1 MSNIL
6 SKNIQN
12 TLMAITILSLS
23 MTAALAFHNKAEQ
36 PIAYI
41 ISPLDGATVSSTFTV
56 QFGLK
61 GMGVSPAGIER
72 KHTGHHH
79 LLVDAKQ
86 LPALDKPLGAEVTHF
101 GGGQTQTQLTLPKG
115 EHTLQLILG
124 DHHHV
129 PHSPAVVSKKITI
142 TVE

>member
-1 MSNIL
+1 MTQKTLVVITLLTVAMST
-6 SKNIQN
+6 SF
-12 TLMAITILSLS
+12 
-23 MTAALAFHNKAEQ
+23 AFHKAEDT

-41 ISPLDGATVSSTFTV
+41 ISPVDGATVPQTFVV

-79 LLVDAKQ
+79 LLVDAKT
-86 LPALDKPLGAEVTHF
+86 LPPLDKSLGSEVTHF
-101 GGGQTQTQLTLPKG
+101 GGGQTQTELTLEKG
-115 EHTLQLILG
+115 THTLQLILG
-124 DHHHV
+124 DHLHV